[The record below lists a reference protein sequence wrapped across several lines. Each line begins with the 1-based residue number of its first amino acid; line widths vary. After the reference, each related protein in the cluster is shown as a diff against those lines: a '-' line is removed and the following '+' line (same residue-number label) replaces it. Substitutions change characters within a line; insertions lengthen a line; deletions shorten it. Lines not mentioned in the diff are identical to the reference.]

1 MDTEAMQMEE
11 QVQTVTAESVA
22 RLVMV
27 VVVVVVGGGVG
38 WL

>member
-1 MDTEAMQMEE
+1 MQMEE

>member
-1 MDTEAMQMEE
+1 MQMEE
-11 QVQTVTAESVA
+11 EVQTVTAESVA

>member
-1 MDTEAMQMEE
+1 MQMEE

-22 RLVMV
+22 RLVVV
-27 VVVVVVGGGVG
+27 VVVVVVGGGAG